1 MERRNKVFFDVDDTL
16 LDFHTSERNAI
27 TTAFRDFALPVNEAV
42 LRRYSEINLS
52 CWEALEKGTMTRGEV
67 LVRRF
72 AILFEELGVDASPE
86 QVHDRYESLLESGHY
101 FVPGATELLET
112 LSPRY
117 DLYLISN
124 GNTVTQECRLKS
136 AGIGPYF
143 KGIFIS
149 EQIGAN
155 KPSKAFF
162 DACFAAIPDFR
173 REDAVIVGD
182 SLTSDILGGINAGV
196 RTCWFNPAHLPGRDG
211 IRPDHEFH
219 ALGELPALLERI
231 FKAEEKTARI

>member
-1 MERRNKVFFDVDDTL
+1 MERRKKVFFDVDDTL
-16 LDFHTSERNAI
+16 LDFRTAERNAI
-27 TTAFRDFALPVNEAV
+27 SSAFRDFSLPVNEAV

-52 CWEALEKGTMTRGEV
+52 CWEALERGAMTRGEV

-72 AILFEELGVDASPE
+72 EMLFAELGVEAAAE
-86 QVHDRYESLLESGHY
+86 QVQDRYEALLESGHY
-101 FVPGATELLET
+101 FVPGAPELLET
-112 LSPRY
+112 LLPRY

-196 RTCWFNPAHLPGRDG
+196 RTCWFNPSHLPGRDG
-211 IRPDHEFH
+211 IRPDHEFS
-219 ALGELPALLERI
+219 ALSELPELLERV
-231 FKAEEKTARI
+231 FKKEG

>member
-1 MERRNKVFFDVDDTL
+1 MERRKKIFFDVDDTL
-16 LDFHTSERNAI
+16 LDFRTAERNAI
-27 TTAFRDFALPVNEAV
+27 SAAFRDFLLPVNEAV

-52 CWEALEKGTMTRGEV
+52 CWEALERGMMTRGEV

-72 AILFEELGVDASPE
+72 EMLFAELGVEAAAE
-86 QVHDRYESLLESGHY
+86 QVQDRYEALLESGQY
-101 FVPGATELLET
+101 FVPGAPELLET
-112 LSPRY
+112 LFPRY
-117 DLYLISN
+117 NLYLISN

-155 KPSKAFF
+155 KPSKTFF

-196 RTCWFNPAHLPGRDG
+196 KTCWFNPAHLPGRDG
-211 IRPDHEFH
+211 IRPDHEFSE
-219 ALGELPALLERI
+219 LSELPGLLESI
-231 FKAEEKTARI
+231 FKIEE